1 MDSFAFLAVV
11 WIGIMIP
18 CWAGLLVLAFGATRL
33 GIPVKSLSLNMGP
46 GFPLGRLFGIPV
58 RLGVIPGGNLDMD
71 DERAA
76 ETSAARRI
84 GLTTL
89 IPIVHLAVGVAIL
102 GWDRGWSHFTEGF
115 GQLVNGLL
123 HPRTVGVGLLQAFDQ
138 VRLKSVTDAVGVL
151 GAKQA
156 AFPVADRGHL
166 GDSVSASVVL
176 LEQDSRR
183 RARARAASIDRPAH
197 LWHLG
202 TPDLPLRLRLALNWS
217 CRSSRSTRWDFVVL
231 IRVGRF

>member
-1 MDSFAFLAVV
+1 
-11 WIGIMIP
+11 MIP

-156 AFPVADRGHL
+156 ALALLPIGGTWVTQFLRQLFYSNKIRAVEL
-166 GDSVSASVVL
+166 GLVL
-176 LEQDSRR
+176 L
-183 RARARAASIDRPAH
+183 ALIG
-197 LWHLG
+197 LLICG
-202 TPDLPLRLRLALNWS
+202 TWGLLTCLYAFGWR
-217 CRSSRSTRWDFVVL
+217 
-231 IRVGRF
+231 